1 MHKHDSWTDFAFKC
15 FSFWVILIFTQFSS
29 DIFDAMFPVVHSAGE
44 VIIQQGDQGDNFY
57 VIDQGEVEVYSFLI
71 TIFSV

>member
-1 MHKHDSWTDFAFKC
+1 
-15 FSFWVILIFTQFSS
+15 
-29 DIFDAMFPVVHSAGE
+29 MFPVVHSAGE

-57 VIDQGEVEVYSFLI
+57 VIDQGEVDVCIFYLFSFLI